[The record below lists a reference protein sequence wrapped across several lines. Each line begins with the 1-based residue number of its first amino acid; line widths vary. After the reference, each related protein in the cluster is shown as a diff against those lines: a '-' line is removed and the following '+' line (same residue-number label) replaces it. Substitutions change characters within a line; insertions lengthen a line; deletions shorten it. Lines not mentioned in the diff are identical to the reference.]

1 MPRAL
6 FEKTGNAIYISH
18 LDLMRVFQRAFKRA
32 GLPLTHTKGFNPRPS
47 VSIALPLSLGVS
59 SRCELLDFDL
69 EGEKVPN
76 DQILERLNASLTEGV
91 RVLEVYDSGAKI
103 GKLAYLDCIVD
114 LEYDQDLPEN
124 AQDQIRGL
132 FSGEEVIVE
141 KKGKNGVTEQNII
154 PMIRSLTVQQPS
166 SREISL
172 KALVCC
178 QNPTLNPMQLSA
190 AIEKYLPDLAPAFTV
205 CSRVEI
211 YDTENNVFR

>member
-76 DQILERLNASLTEGV
+76 DQIRERLNASLTEGV